1 MLVEIDYKNQYGV
14 IVETIRGTFD
24 TWMSVSE
31 RATKDMLK
39 KPEYHSARFREIK
52 PFREEDILC
61 L

>member
-1 MLVEIDYKNQYGV
+1 MLVEIDFKNQYGV
-14 IVETIRGTFD
+14 IIETIRGTFD

-31 RATKDMLK
+31 RATEVMIKN
-39 KPEYHSARFREIK
+39 PEYHSSRFREIK